1 MKISNY
7 RRFLGKTQKDMAKIL
22 GISTQ
27 AYWNKENERTPF
39 TDNEKRTIK
48 ELIEPYFP
56 DVTYGELFFNEEV
69 TKVTRREV
77 E

>member
-1 MKISNY
+1 MKVANY
-7 RRFLGKTQKDMAKIL
+7 RRFLGKSQSDLAEML

-39 TDNEKRTIK
+39 TDVEKKIIK
-48 ELIEPYFP
+48 KMIESDFP
-56 DVTYGELFFNEEV
+56 EISYEELFFNEKV
-69 TKVTRREV
+69 TKVTREEV